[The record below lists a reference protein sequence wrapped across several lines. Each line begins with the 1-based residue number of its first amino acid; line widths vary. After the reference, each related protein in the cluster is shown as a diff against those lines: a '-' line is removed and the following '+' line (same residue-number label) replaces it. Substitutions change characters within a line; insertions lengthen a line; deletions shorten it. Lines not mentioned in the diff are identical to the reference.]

1 MCKENLKLKDGSK
14 RRVNLTFFKESGK
27 YYTREER
34 EYLKKLSVF
43 ELVEEIENHENAYP
57 GMHIVLDFEEGDEIG
72 YPCLILAN
80 NRKAGYYNAFI

>member
-34 EYLKKLSVF
+34 EYLKNYLCLS
-43 ELVEEIENHENAYP
+43 L
-57 GMHIVLDFEEGDEIG
+57 
-72 YPCLILAN
+72 
-80 NRKAGYYNAFI
+80 